1 MAEALLPVDPP
12 ATGTRVF
19 AMIRISTF
27 GLLLAAALAAPSV
40 AQENTAPTVAAAT
53 PPARTATGAALVSS
67 ADARASDAGREML
80 ALGGSAADA
89 AMATML
95 ALTVVEPQSSGIG
108 GGGFFVYH
116 DAASGEVVTIDGREE
131 APAAATPDR
140 FMGADGRPMGMRDA
154 VPGGRSVGV
163 PGNIRL
169 AAEVHRRFGRV
180 SWAQLF
186 APAIRLAEQGY
197 EVNPWLAAA
206 LAGAQPH
213 WADFPDT
220 RALFY
225 IDGRP
230 ARLGETLRNPALAR
244 TLRGIATRGPDAFY
258 TGETARAIVTAVRTA
273 PRNPGDMTLA
283 DLAAYRAQERDP
295 VCFAYR
301 VYRVCGMGPPS
312 SGATTVFGILGML
325 EGFDLRAMGKDNPM
339 SWHLISEAMRLAY
352 ADRDTYLADPDV
364 VDVPVAGLID
374 EAYLRDR
381 ARLISPFRAA
391 ERVAAGTPPGAAPRT
406 TAIAGEVPST
416 SHFVAVDRTGNVA
429 SMTSTVEGIFGSQI
443 VAGGMILNNEL
454 TDFSLAPE
462 RNGAPVANRVEGGKR
477 PRSSMSPTI
486 VFDAQGQP
494 ILAVGSAGGP
504 RIIMHVLKTLVGV
517 LDFGLPVADAIAL
530 PNIYM
535 AGDGTIMENTAEGA
549 AMATD
554 LARFGRPTL
563 SSELGSKLNAVQR
576 MPDGSWTGAA
586 DPRSVGAV
594 AVE

>member
-1 MAEALLPVDPP
+1 MRHLLLPALALGLMLP
-12 ATGTRVF
+12 AP
-19 AMIRISTF
+19 
-27 GLLLAAALAAPSV
+27 LLA
-40 AQENTAPTVAAAT
+40 QDNTAPTVAAAS
-53 PPARTATGAALVSS
+53 PPTRTASGAALVSS
-67 ADARASDAGREML
+67 ADGRASAAGREML

-116 DAASGEVVTIDGREE
+116 DAASGEIITIDGREE

-140 FMGADGRPMGMRDA
+140 FLGPDGRPLGMRDA

-169 AAEVHRRFGRV
+169 AAEVHRRYGRV

-186 APAIRLAEQGY
+186 APAIRLAEEGY
-197 EVNPWLAAA
+197 EVSPWLAAA
-206 LAGAQPH
+206 LTGSDER
-213 WADFPDT
+213 WTDFPQT
-220 RALFY
+220 RALFF

-230 ARLGETLRNPALAR
+230 ARAGETLRNPALAA
-244 TLRGIATRGPDAFY
+244 TLRGIAQRGPDAFY
-258 TGETARAIVTAVRTA
+258 TGATARAIVQAVRTA

-283 DLAAYRAQERDP
+283 DLAAYRSADREP

-325 EGFDLRAMGKDNPM
+325 EGFDLHAMGKDNPM

-352 ADRDTYLADPDV
+352 ADRDTYVADPDV
-364 VDVPVAGLID
+364 VEVPVAGLID
-374 EAYLRDR
+374 ESYLRDR

-391 ERVAAGTPPGAAPRT
+391 ERVSAGTPPGAAPRT
-406 TAIAGEVPST
+406 TAVAGEVPST
-416 SHFVAVDRTGNVA
+416 SHFVAVDRAGNVA
-429 SMTSTVEGIFGSQI
+429 SMTSTVEGIFGSQL

-462 RNGAPVANRVEGGKR
+462 RDGAPVANRVEGGKR

-486 VFDAQGQP
+486 VYGPDGAP

-517 LDFGLPVADAIAL
+517 LDFGLPVEEAVAL

-535 AGDGTIMENTAEGA
+535 AGDGTIIENTPLGA
-549 AMATD
+549 TLATQ
-554 LARFGRPTL
+554 LAQFGRPTL
-563 SSELGSKLNAVQR
+563 SGELGSKLNAAER
-576 MPDGSWTGAA
+576 EADGSWTGTA

>member
-1 MAEALLPVDPP
+1 
-12 ATGTRVF
+12 
-19 AMIRISTF
+19 MIRFSLL
-27 GLLLAAALAAPSV
+27 GLALAATVSV
-40 AQENTAPTVAAAT
+40 PIAAQENTAPSVAAAT
-53 PPARTATGAALVSS
+53 PPTRTASGAALVSS
-67 ADARASDAGREML
+67 ADARASEAGREIL

-116 DAASGEVVTIDGREE
+116 DVATGEVVTIDGREE
-131 APAAATPDR
+131 APAAATPQR
-140 FMGADGRPMGMRDA
+140 FIGADGRPMGMRDA

-186 APAIRLAEQGY
+186 APAIRLADEGFT
-197 EVNPWLAAA
+197 VSPWLATA
-206 LAGAQPH
+206 LAQTETR
-213 WADFPDT
+213 WADFPQT
-220 RALFY
+220 RALFF

-230 ARLGETLRNPALAR
+230 ARLGETLRNPALAT

-258 TGETARAIVTAVRTA
+258 TGATARAIVTAVRTA

-283 DLAAYRAQERDP
+283 DLAAYRAQEREP

-325 EGFDLRAMGKDNPM
+325 EGYDLRTMGKDNPM

-352 ADRDTYLADPDV
+352 ADRDTYVADPDV

-374 EAYLRDR
+374 EGYLRDR

-391 ERVAAGTPPGAAPRT
+391 ESVAAGTPPGATPRT
-406 TAIAGEVPST
+406 TAVAGEVPST
-416 SHFVAVDRTGNVA
+416 SHFVAVDRAGNVA
-429 SMTSTVEGIFGSQI
+429 SMTSTVEGIFGSQL

-486 VFDAQGQP
+486 VYGPDGAP

-517 LDFGLPVADAIAL
+517 LDFGLSAEDAIAL
-530 PNIYM
+530 PNIFM
-535 AGDGTIMENTAEGA
+535 AGDGTIVENTPMGAEVS
-549 AMATD
+549 TQ
-554 LARFGRPTL
+554 LARFGRPTI
-563 SSELGSKLNAVQR
+563 SSELGSKLNTAQR
-576 MPDGSWTGAA
+576 NADGSWTGAA

>member
-1 MAEALLPVDPP
+1 
-12 ATGTRVF
+12 
-19 AMIRISTF
+19 MIRSSTL
-27 GLLLAAALAAPSV
+27 GLLLAAALSV
-40 AQENTAPTVAAAT
+40 PLAAQENTAPTVAVPT
-53 PPARTATGAALVSS
+53 PPTRTASGAALVSS
-67 ADARASDAGREML
+67 ADARASEAGREML
-80 ALGGSAADA
+80 VLGGSAADA

-116 DAASGEVVTIDGREE
+116 DAASGQVVTIDGREE

-140 FMGADGRPMGMRDA
+140 FTGPDGRPMGMRDA

-186 APAIRLAEQGY
+186 APAIRLADEGFA
-197 EVNPWLAAA
+197 VSPWLAAA
-206 LAGAQPH
+206 LAETGTR
-213 WADFPDT
+213 WADFPQT
-220 RALFY
+220 RALFF

-230 ARLGETLRNPALAR
+230 ARLGETLRNPALAG

-258 TGETARAIVTAVRTA
+258 SGATARAIVTAVRTA

-325 EGFDLRAMGKDNPM
+325 EGYDLATMGKDNPM
-339 SWHLISEAMRLAY
+339 SWHLISEAMRLSY
-352 ADRDTYLADPDV
+352 ADRDTYVADPDV

-374 EAYLRDR
+374 EGYLRDR

-391 ERVAAGTPPGAAPRT
+391 ASVAAGTPPGATPRT
-406 TAIAGEVPST
+406 TAVAGEVPST

-462 RNGAPVANRVEGGKR
+462 RDGATVANRVEGGKR

-486 VFDAQGQP
+486 VFGPDGQP

-517 LDFGLPVADAIAL
+517 LDFGLSAEDAIAL

-535 AGDGTIMENTAEGA
+535 AGDGTIVENTPMGAELSIQ
-549 AMATD
+549 
-554 LARFGRPTL
+554 LARFGRPTI
-563 SSELGSKLNAVQR
+563 SSELGSKLNAAQR
-576 MPDGSWTGAA
+576 NGDGSWTGAA